1 MKGHL
6 HNLFEVLPEV
16 LDETTASAFSK
27 IVKVDL
33 TKEKKRGFEYRLA
46 AILVLAMLKKRSTNP
61 QIIQLFETIATIS
74 GILYSNDKSHSTAN
88 TTPL

>member
-27 IVKVDL
+27 IIEVDL
-33 TKEKKRGFEYRLA
+33 TKEKRGFDYRLA
-46 AILVLAMLKKRSTNP
+46 AIHVLAMLKKRSTNP
-61 QIIQLFETIATIS
+61 QIIQLFEMIAIS
-74 GILYSNDKSHSTAN
+74 EILYSNDKLHSTAN
-88 TTPL
+88 TTSL